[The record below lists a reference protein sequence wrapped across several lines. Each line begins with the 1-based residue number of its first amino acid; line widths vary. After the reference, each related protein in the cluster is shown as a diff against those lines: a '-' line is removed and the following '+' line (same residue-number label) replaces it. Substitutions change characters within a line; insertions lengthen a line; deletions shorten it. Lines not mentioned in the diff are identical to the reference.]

1 MWSDNPGEIYAGAE
15 HPEGELA
22 AFALNA
28 LDDAEFQAVF
38 HHVIRC
44 PHCQEVLL
52 GFQETAARL
61 TAAAPEV
68 ELPAGLKQR
77 VLANSTGR
85 AGGPDTPRRIDPDPR
100 WSMRRLR
107 RWLAPVAMGVMGIA
121 LLASLGLIVSQQQ
134 EILSLEAEREGMAA
148 HHETLALASASAAIT
163 ALTPAFGLTPADAA
177 RALSLS
183 LESPAV
189 AEREAMMDPPTIPD
203 NLTRNVSQATSSSQV
218 AARAGSG
225 SESVDLVKREVS
237 DMVEATVLS
246 AQPETE
252 KLSMTSPM
260 GTETAARGLLM
271 IDPTGTRAVLMVT
284 GMPADS
290 YQIWLMRNDE
300 RMLIDRIV
308 VNEHDGSGVK
318 ELELDR
324 SVFGYHEVALLP
336 DERHGPTLPTGEKF
350 LSARIAGGP
359 QASPSIWRGR

>member
-1 MWSDNPGEIYAGAE
+1 MWSDDTGEMYPGAE

-61 TAAAPEV
+61 TAAVPETP
-68 ELPAGLKQR
+68 LPAGLKQR
-77 VLANSTGR
+77 VLASSAGRRIGPETGR
-85 AGGPDTPRRIDPDPR
+85 RVDPDPR

-107 RWLAPVAMGVMGIA
+107 RWLAPAAIGVMSLA
-121 LLASLGLIVSQQQ
+121 LVASLGLIMSQQQ
-134 EILSLEAEREGMAA
+134 EIHSLEAERLQMAA
-148 HHETLALASASAAIT
+148 HQETVAVASASAAV
-163 ALTPAFGLTPADAA
+163 AAMTPADEPTQLDSPQA
-177 RALSLS
+177 RLLQPQEPAGRDVRVR
-183 LESPAV
+183 SPLGSA
-189 AEREAMMDPPTIPD
+189 
-203 NLTRNVSQATSSSQV
+203 NLTSNVSQVASSTQV
-218 AARAGSG
+218 VAQADDET
-225 SESVDLVKREVS
+225 ESVDLVKQEVA

-260 GTETAARGLLM
+260 GTEPTAQGLLM
-271 IDPTGTRAVLMVT
+271 LHPSGKQGVLMVS
-284 GMPADS
+284 GMPADT
-290 YQIWLMRNDE
+290 YQIWLVRNDE

-318 ELELDR
+318 ELELDQ
-324 SVFGYHEVALLP
+324 SVFGFHEVALLP
-336 DERHGPTLPTGEKF
+336 DERHGPTVPTGEKF
-350 LSARIAGGP
+350 LSARIIGGP
-359 QASPSIWRGR
+359 PVPPSIWRGR